1 MSTNFD
7 NQSSDV
13 DFYTKSGSR
22 DGATV
27 AILLEELGCVLH
39 PSLPAGCYADPC
51 SHSLPYRVHKPD
63 TDKNTLKEGWFLA
76 LNPNGRVPVLT
87 DIHPDG
93 RMVRLFDTGSIVQYL
108 TDTYDTDHGISYPK
122 GSHEAIEVNNW
133 LFFIKTGVEPN
144 HGEAEHFTRQASQKH
159 PYSVDRYRNE
169 TLRLYFVLEEH
180 LAKAKTNYLIGEKWC
195 VWVHDVDGLAGVYGL
210 TLASSTIADIALF
223 PWVADIESAEI
234 DIENFPSLTTWQ
246 NHMLQRTAVERG
258 MRV

>member
-1 MSTNFD
+1 MSTLFN

-27 AILLEELGCVLH
+27 AILLEELGCALD
-39 PSLPAGCYADPC
+39 PTLPTLDYADSC
-51 SHSLPYRVHKPD
+51 SYSLPYRVHKPD
-63 TDKNTLKEGWFLA
+63 TDKNAVKEDWFLA

-93 RMVRLFDTGSIVQYL
+93 RMVRLFETGSIVQYL
-108 TDTYDTDHGISYPK
+108 IDTYDTDHRISYPK

-133 LFFIKTGVEPN
+133 LFFIKTGVVPN

-159 PYSVDRYRNE
+159 QYSVDRYKNE
-169 TLRLYFVLEEH
+169 TLRLYFIIEEH
-180 LAKAKTNYLIGEKWC
+180 LAKAKTKYVVGEKWC
-195 VWVHDVDGLAGVYGL
+195 VSLHDVDRLVGVYEL
-210 TLASSTIADIALF
+210 TLACSTIADIALF
-223 PWVADIESAEI
+223 PWVADVGSADI
-234 DIENFPSLTTWQ
+234 DIEEFPSLTAWQ
-246 NHMLQRTAVERG
+246 NYMMQRTAVERG